1 MKQIL
6 VVSNYYSP
14 DIPPHPLHSLVMDRG
29 ASDDTATS
37 STSVSQHVHTNIN
50 ILYTIVTSNSRG
62 KLKHGHSLMKV
73 LQYCLSTVVVRT
85 PKINYKS
92 GETINA
98 YMKEAHTSIT
108 VCEVNR
114 STSAEGVQNLEDKKL
129 HEAPRAY

>member
-1 MKQIL
+1 
-6 VVSNYYSP
+6 
-14 DIPPHPLHSLVMDRG
+14 
-29 ASDDTATS
+29 
-37 STSVSQHVHTNIN
+37 
-50 ILYTIVTSNSRG
+50 
-62 KLKHGHSLMKV
+62 MKV

>member
-50 ILYTIVTSNSRG
+50 ILYTIVTLNSRG

-98 YMKEAHTSIT
+98 YMKVAHTSIT
-108 VCEVNR
+108 VCETQQVNLCRGR
-114 STSAEGVQNLEDKKL
+114 SELG
-129 HEAPRAY
+129 R